1 MNCKVCGETVY
12 EFTNSSLNMLVPKG
26 FPLSGE
32 LTLNFCKQCQFVSN
46 VSNAT
51 QEDYVEYYTKLN
63 KHQVRD
69 GALLEIDKRYFG
81 DLITFVSSN
90 SDFDFLGAKI
100 LDFGSGALLFSDM
113 AKEAG
118 ADQAL
123 NFDIGLS
130 KIGEAKYDLIVST
143 HTFEHILDPAKVFE
157 DLLAQLTQ
165 NGHIVIA
172 VPDFSTYD
180 DVYYGPYS
188 NFDLEHIN
196 HFSTPALVALF
207 EKNQIE
213 ILAVRN
219 GERRVSPTLA
229 YSEVLLMGKR
239 GSGISNKK
247 FEVTSFSAEHK
258 LQTLFG
264 RYEVDFK
271 GTMDSFDELV
281 KESRSSGK
289 SKIGL
294 YGLSS
299 QAFRLL
305 YTLKQ
310 IDQLSAIDFYGDSDS
325 RLSEFGYGSSPILK
339 KDEFF
344 MYVKQAIDK
353 GFTVY
358 VIIFAINSYRILEM
372 FSQELAID
380 GLRVVALPPD
390 SQNRKDFK

>member
-12 EFTNSSLNMLVPKG
+12 KFTNSSLNMLVPKG

-46 VSNAT
+46 VSPST

-69 GALLEIDKRYFG
+69 GDLLEIDKSYFS
-81 DLITFVSSN
+81 DLITFISDN
-90 SDFDFLGAKI
+90 SDFSFLDSKI
-100 LDFGSGALLFSDM
+100 LDFGSGALLFSDL
-113 AKEAG
+113 AKAAG

-130 KIGEAKYDLIVST
+130 KIGDVKYDLIVST
-143 HTFEHILDPAKVFE
+143 HTFEHLLDPAKVFE
-157 DLLAQLTQ
+157 DLLAQLTK
-165 NGHIVIA
+165 NGHIAIA

-180 DVYYGPYS
+180 DVYYGPFS

-207 EKNQIE
+207 EKNQID

-229 YSEVLLMGKR
+229 YSEVLLIGKR
-239 GSGISNKK
+239 SSGIPSKK

-264 RYEVDFK
+264 RYEADFK
-271 GTMDSFDELV
+271 GTMDGFDELV

-299 QAFRLL
+299 HAFRLL
-305 YTLKQ
+305 FALKQ

-344 MYVKQAIDK
+344 MYVKQAIDE
-353 GFTVY
+353 GFAVY

-390 SQNRKDFK
+390 SQNRKDF